1 MNYVKAGDKIAD
13 PFGGVGLGA
22 FYSAMNG
29 IAWTCCELE
38 PLFWVSGHRN
48 FEKWID
54 KFWCACGW
62 EDYLS
67 TLRDWL
73 TSKDD
78 PKPVEDTPQV
88 SMFDLI
94 EPPQLDSAA
103 LWAKLLELVQLQRV
117 EAINRRS
124 VEGQFCAG
132 CGKVIAPYP
141 VLLQGDSRFLSS
153 ILGQVEAVVSSP
165 PYIDQPTQTGKVDE
179 SKWTDGRQRSIGAS
193 QNNSDGYGQSP
204 GQLGSMPA
212 GEYDSIISSPAYGS
226 GEKGHPSLGSVNQDN
241 WGSEGTNIA
250 GRRGKDGNYGN
261 SDAQLANLPDTGFD
275 MAISSPP
282 FADNPQGWDKLAGN
296 KDGQV
301 RANPRHDGEKL
312 YFTDYAKQD
321 SDGNLGNLPT
331 GEYDAVISSSPFAN
345 SLGSDNPD
353 RRGGLLASD
362 PKRRNDANLTGTY
375 GDDEANLGTMAE
387 GEYDAIIGSPPF
399 VGSGMDENTNKGV
412 RVGLNRQVMRTNRD
426 PGIKPD
432 EKARTI
438 SYGQTDGQL
447 GSLPD
452 KDYDLVIGSP
462 PFADNLANRPKND
475 NDTLA
480 SFGRKSDGSHRGGSV
495 VTGDYGNDPNQLGNL
510 PPGDFDLTISSP
522 SWAGNSGGQGDA
534 SRNAIDPGLFDR
546 HQGGMKR
553 GTGDGE
559 PGNIDHMA
567 EGDYSAV
574 IGPPPFEDSL
584 STKDKGDEYQRRRH
598 LARGR
603 NPDSP
608 GAGAGFGDYGQTPN
622 QLGNQSGVT
631 FWAASKDILLETHK
645 VLRKGG
651 YTFWVVK
658 RYIKAGKIVEFDNM
672 RLRLCQVCGFQH
684 VETIY
689 AWQTEDKGTQVNLEG
704 EAEKKIVRRQ
714 SFFRLLYTKKYPE
727 NAIDYEVV
735 LVLRKL

>member
-1 MNYVKAGDKIAD
+1 MNSNSSIKITEWQNCYKDSWKNVISEGAFMHPAKFSRGLIFKIVEYALEQGYIEFGNSVLD
-13 PFGGVGLGA
+13 CFGGVGLGA
-22 FYSAMNG
+22 LPCSNAG
-29 IAWTCCELE
+29 LPWAGCELE

-48 FEKWID
+48 FEKWVD

-62 EDYLS
+62 EDYLT

-103 LWAKLLELVQLQRV
+103 LWARLIELVQIQRV
-117 EAINRRS
+117 EAIDRRS
-124 VEGQFCAG
+124 IEGQFCAG

-153 ILGQVEAVVSSP
+153 ILGQVGAVVSSP
-165 PYIDQPTQTGKVDE
+165 PYID
-179 SKWTDGRQRSIGAS
+179 TDVGGRGGEGPGAAGNAAQRSRIKAGNPNEQAAKAINIGYH
-193 QNNSDGYGQSP
+193 DSP

-212 GEYDSIISSPAYGS
+212 GEYDSVISSPAYGS

-250 GRRGKDGNYGN
+250 GRRGKDGKYGN
-261 SDAQLANLPDTGFD
+261 SDSQLANLPDTG
-275 MAISSPP
+275 
-282 FADNPQGWDKLAGN
+282 
-296 KDGQV
+296 
-301 RANPRHDGEKL
+301 
-312 YFTDYAKQD
+312 
-321 SDGNLGNLPT
+321 
-331 GEYDAVISSSPFAN
+331 YDAVISSSPFVS

-353 RRGGLLASD
+353 KRGGLLASD

-387 GEYDAIIGSPPF
+387 GEYDAIITSPPYADSMDSQK
-399 VGSGMDENTNKGV
+399 SGIDSSKFK
-412 RVGLNRQVMRTNRD
+412 D
-426 PGIKPD
+426 PHGKTTQALRPT
-432 EKARTI
+432 R
-438 SYGQTDGQL
+438 YGDSDGQL

-462 PFADNLANRPKND
+462 
-475 NDTLA
+475 
-480 SFGRKSDGSHRGGSV
+480 
-495 VTGDYGNDPNQLGNL
+495 
-510 PPGDFDLTISSP
+510 

-534 SRNAIDPGLFDR
+534 SRNAIEPGLFDR

-574 IGPPPFEDSL
+574 VSSPPFGDVEP
-584 STKDKGDEYQRRRH
+584 TKDDNFRYNGQPLGSTGKH
-598 LARGR
+598 
-603 NPDSP
+603 
-608 GAGAGFGDYGQTPN
+608 YGQTPN

-631 FWAASKDILLETHK
+631 FWAASRDILLETHK

-658 RYIKAGKIVEFDNM
+658 RYIKAGQIIEFDNM
-672 RLRLCQVCGFQH
+672 WLKLCQVCGFEH

-689 AWQTEDKGTQVNLEG
+689 AWQVEDKGSQYDSDGIIHN
-704 EAEKKIVRRQ
+704 KIVKRK
-714 SFFRLLYTKKYPE
+714 SFFRILFEKNNPDK
-727 NAIDYEVV
+727 AIDYEVV
-735 LVLRKL
+735 LILKKL

>member
-1 MNYVKAGDKIAD
+1 MGYVKSGDKIAD

-29 IAWTCCELE
+29 IAWVGCELE
-38 PLFWVSGHRN
+38 PLFHVSGHRN

-62 EDYLS
+62 EDYLA

-73 TSKDD
+73 ISKDD
-78 PKPVEDTPQV
+78 PKPVDDTPQV

-94 EPPQLDSAA
+94 EPPQLDSAT
-103 LWAKLLELVQLQRV
+103 LWARLIELVQLQRI

-124 VEGQFCAG
+124 VEGQFCVG

-153 ILGQVEAVVSSP
+153 ILSQVGAVVSSP
-165 PYIDQPTQTGKVDE
+165 PFGEQKQFSDTRHSQSMKNDPGFVAGQSTF
-179 SKWTDGRQRSIGAS
+179 TD
-193 QNNSDGYGQSP
+193 YGQSP

-212 GEYDSIISSPAYGS
+212 GEYDAIISSPVYGGTSIRNNANYSEDKLEDAKSKGKTASRATWGNNAGSS
-226 GEKGHPSLGSVNQDN
+226 GQD
-241 WGSEGTNIA
+241 G
-250 GRRGKDGNYGN
+250 YGD
-261 SDAQLANLPDTGFD
+261 SDSQLANLPDTGYD

-296 KDGQV
+296 KDGQI

-321 SDGNLGNLPT
+321 SEGNLGNLPT
-331 GEYDAVISSSPFAN
+331 GEYDAVISSSPFVS

-353 RRGGLLASD
+353 KRGGLFRD
-362 PKRRNDANLTGTY
+362 DKRRNDANLTGTY
-375 GDDEANLGTMAE
+375 GDGEANLGTMAE
-387 GEYDAIIGSPPF
+387 GEYDAIITSPPF
-399 VGSGMDENTNKGV
+399 LDNNVNIGAVGDTPGMRQQIHNSTKRDE
-412 RVGLNRQVMRTNRD
+412 
-426 PGIKPD
+426 
-432 EKARTI
+432 
-438 SYGQTDGQL
+438 SYGST
-447 GSLPD
+447 
-452 KDYDLVIGSP
+452 
-462 PFADNLANRPKND
+462 
-475 NDTLA
+475 
-480 SFGRKSDGSHRGGSV
+480 
-495 VTGDYGNDPNQLGNL
+495 PNQLGNL
-510 PPGDFDLTISSP
+510 PPGDFDMTISSP

-559 PGNIDHMA
+559 PGNIDHMS

-574 IGPPPFEDSL
+574 IGSPPFESVSRGDISEL
-584 STKDKGDEYQRRRH
+584 SKKWNENPDNVNKPGFRPNQTKDYTRPSF
-598 LARGR
+598 
-603 NPDSP
+603 N
-608 GAGAGFGDYGQTPN
+608 GDYGQTPN

-631 FWAASKDILLETHK
+631 FWATSKDILLETNK

-658 RYIKAGKIVEFDNM
+658 RYIKAGKVIDFPDM
-672 RLRLCQVCGFQH
+672 WKRLCEVCGFEH
-684 VETIY
+684 VETIH
-689 AWQTEDKGTQVNLEG
+689 AWQTEDKGTNFDFEG
-704 EAEKKIVRRQ
+704 EAKKKVISRK
-714 SFFRLLYTKKYPE
+714 SFFRQIYEKKYPE
-727 NAIDYEVV
+727 NSIDFETV
-735 LVLRKL
+735 LILRKL